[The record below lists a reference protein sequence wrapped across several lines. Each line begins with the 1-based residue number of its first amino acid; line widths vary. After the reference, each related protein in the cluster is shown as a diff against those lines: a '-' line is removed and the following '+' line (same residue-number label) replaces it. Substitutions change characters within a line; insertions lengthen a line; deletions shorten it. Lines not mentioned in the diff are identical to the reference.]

1 MWKSKAGDLS
11 AMTRI
16 DCRGV
21 NKYKSYTTEELQPLL
36 HVNKKTIY
44 RWIEKGLKV
53 VPESK
58 KPLLIRGSDLKEFH
72 KNKDSKKKFTLKKNE
87 FNCLKCKAPR
97 RAKRGSIETFNDRK
111 TGICSVCNGK
121 MSRTIAPYQ
130 KGLLDTRD
138 QHSNVHYQEQIQLS
152 LL

>member
-1 MWKSKAGDLS
+1 
-11 AMTRI
+11 MTRI

-21 NKYKSYTTEELQPLL
+21 NKYMSYTTEELQRLL
-36 HVNKKTIY
+36 HVSKKTTY
-44 RWIEKGLKV
+44 RWMEKGLKTV
-53 VPESK
+53 SGSK
-58 KPLLIRGSDLKEFH
+58 KPFLIRGSDLKEFH
-72 KNKDSKKKFTLKKNE
+72 KDKDSEKKFKLKRNE

-121 MSRTIAPYQ
+121 MSRTITPYQ
-130 KGLLDTRD
+130 KGLFYTRA
-138 QHSNVHYQEQIQLS
+138 QHSNVHYQEQTQLS